1 MVEAR
6 QGGSELISLTTNPD
20 VSELDRR
27 TDRVFFNLLG
37 AVMVVDNRPVVALH
51 KN

>member
-1 MVEAR
+1 MPN
-6 QGGSELISLTTNPD
+6 SD

-27 TDRVFFNLLG
+27 TDRVFFNLFG